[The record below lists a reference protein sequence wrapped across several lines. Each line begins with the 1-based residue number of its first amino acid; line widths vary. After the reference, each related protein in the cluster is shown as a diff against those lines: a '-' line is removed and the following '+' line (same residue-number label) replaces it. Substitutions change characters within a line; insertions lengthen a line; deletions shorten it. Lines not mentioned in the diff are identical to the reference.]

1 MSCIAESMMKDNVKR
16 DLMRR
21 KIRHIHFVGIGGIG
35 MSGIAEVLLNLG
47 YTVSGSDISKTDI
60 TERLISLGAT
70 VLYEHRSS
78 NLGDAGVVVA
88 STAVKDDNPE
98 VVEARG
104 RNIPVIPR
112 AEMLAELLK
121 MKFSIAVSGCHGK
134 TTTTSIISTVLA
146 YGGLDPTMVIGGRL
160 DSIGSNARLGDGEV
174 IVVEADES
182 DGSFLKLSPSIS
194 VITNIDREHLDYYLD
209 IGEIKDAF
217 LQFAN
222 SVPFYGTTILCNDCV
237 NIKDILPRIKR
248 RIITYGIS
256 EQSDYRATDISFEG
270 MRSGYLLHYRGEL
283 LGDISIRAPGLF
295 NVYNSMAAVAV
306 ARELDMEFPII
317 REGLQSYAGVHRRLE
332 VKGTVSEITVVD
344 DYGHHPTE
352 IMATLA
358 AARQVWE
365 GRLVVVF
372 QPHRYTR
379 TKALF
384 DEFLGAFT
392 DADILI
398 MTDIYAAS
406 EKEIKGVNAISL
418 CKEIKDGG
426 HEDTSYLSSFN
437 EIVNHLK
444 AIAKPGDTIITLG
457 AGDVWKVGEKLLDSL

>member
-1 MSCIAESMMKDNVKR
+1 MDNVKR
-16 DLMRR
+16 DVMRR
-21 KIRHIHFVGIGGIG
+21 KIGHIHFVGIGGIG

-60 TERLISLGAT
+60 TERLISLGAR
-70 VLYEHRSS
+70 VLYDHRSS
-78 NLGDAGVVVA
+78 HVGDASVVVT
-88 STAVKDDNPE
+88 STAVKEDNPE
-98 VVEARG
+98 VMEAHSG
-104 RNIPVIPR
+104 NIPVIPR

-160 DSIGSNARLGDGEV
+160 DSIGSNARLGGGEI
-174 IVVEADES
+174 IVAEADES
-182 DGSFLKLSPSIS
+182 DGSFLKLSPSIA
-194 VITNIDREHLDYYLD
+194 VITNIDREHLDYYFD

-222 SVPFYGTTILCNDCV
+222 SVPFYGTTILCNDCANV
-237 NIKDILPRIKR
+237 KDILPRIKR
-248 RIITYGIS
+248 RVITYGVS

-270 MRSGYLLHYRGEL
+270 MNSRYLLHYRGEL
-283 LGDISIRAPGLF
+283 LGDISMHAPGLF

-306 ARELDMEFPII
+306 AREVDMEFATIQK
-317 REGLQSYAGVHRRLE
+317 GLQSYKGVHRRLE
-332 VKGTVSEITVVD
+332 VKGTAAGITVVD

-358 AARQVWE
+358 AARQVWK

-384 DEFLGAFT
+384 DEFVCAFH
-392 DADILI
+392 DADTLI
-398 MTDIYAAS
+398 ITDIYAAS

-426 HEDTSYLSSFN
+426 HEDTSYLSSFD

-444 AIAKPGDTIITLG
+444 ATTEPGDTVITLG
-457 AGDVWKVGEKLLDSL
+457 AGDVWKVGEKLLNSF